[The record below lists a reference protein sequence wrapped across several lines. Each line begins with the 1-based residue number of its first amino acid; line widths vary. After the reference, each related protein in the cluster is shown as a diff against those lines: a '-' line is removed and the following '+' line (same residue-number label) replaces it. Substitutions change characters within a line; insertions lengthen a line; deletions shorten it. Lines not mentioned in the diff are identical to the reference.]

1 MEKIEHIGIAVK
13 DMETAIQKYTL
24 LLQTPCYKREEVVSQ
39 QVVTA
44 FFQTGPNKIEL
55 LSATHPDSPI
65 ARFIEKRG
73 EGIHHIAF
81 EVKNIHT
88 ELERLKTEGV
98 NLIHETA
105 VEGADNMLIAFIH
118 PKDTNGCLIELCQK
132 RS

>member
-13 DMETAIQKYTL
+13 DMEAAIEKYTL
-24 LLQTPCYKREEVVSQ
+24 LLQTPCYKREEVQSQ

-65 ARFIEKRG
+65 ARFIEKWG

-88 ELERLKTEGV
+88 ELERLKAEGF

-105 VEGADNMLIAFIH
+105 MEGADNMLIAFIH